1 MKSDNRPKDYFRRN
15 RDDLFNL
22 LPKSANLKVLDIGC
36 GEGVL
41 GGRLKQFGQ
50 IVYGIEVSSNAA
62 NIASSVLDKVFVGN
76 VENMEFEF
84 QDGFF
89 DTIILG
95 DILEH
100 LYDPWAFLSRT
111 SRFLKKNG
119 ILAASIPNIQ
129 YFPIIIDLLR
139 GRFEYRAHGILD
151 KTHLRF
157 FTSREVTR
165 LFSQSGF
172 VILDMPIIY
181 PYKKGLAEI
190 VIPAFD
196 ILSFHIFKNFLIGN
210 IFVVATLIK

>member
-1 MKSDNRPKDYFRRN
+1 MKSDNRPKDYFKRS

-22 LPKSANLKVLDIGC
+22 LPKSASLKVLDVGC
-36 GEGVL
+36 GEGLL
-41 GGRLKQFGQ
+41 GGRLKQLGQ
-50 IVYGIEVSSNAA
+50 IVYGIEISSNAA

-100 LYDPWAFLSRT
+100 LYDPWTFLSRT

-165 LFSQSGF
+165 LFSHSGL
-172 VILDMPIIY
+172 VILDMPTIY
-181 PYKKGLAEI
+181 PYKKRLAKI
-190 VIPAFD
+190 VIPALD

-210 IFVVATLIK
+210 IFVVATLRK